1 AAPAEPTAAPA
12 EPTAAPAGEAAP
24 ENGAAA
30 GDLPDP
36 ASIGDPDAGQQL
48 WNQNLIN
55 TSGGVAAGCVTCHY
69 VEAARGDFT
78 GPNMA
83 GIAVRAQTRVPDQSA
98 VEYLRNSIVNSNEY
112 VVEGYSAGVMPQNYG
127 DILSEEQINNL
138 VAYLLTLQGE

>member
-1 AAPAEPTAAPA
+1 M
-12 EPTAAPAGEAAP
+12 
-24 ENGAAA
+24 
-30 GDLPDP
+30 
-36 ASIGDPDAGQQL
+36 
-48 WNQNLIN
+48 
-55 TSGGVAAGCVTCHY
+55 AAGCVTCHY

-83 GIAVRAQTRVPDQSA
+83 DAAIRAQTRVPDQSA